1 MKKYLYKGVEYTSE
15 VLARKAIF
23 KAEKKIF
30 SKTPKENVK
39 EFWLKFGVEYIEEV
53 ESLDERKARKS
64 RIVKQAFLD
73 WRNNKATLASS
84 LGFEADSN
92 ERANVDINGLLV
104 VYEGKQDEAIA
115 YRDANNQFH
124 ALTYEQLKVL
134 QKEIIANG
142 SHAYTQKWHFEAQ
155 IESATTK
162 DELDS
167 INVVFEGK
175 NFVEVSSD
183 VL

>member
-1 MKKYLYKGVEYTSE
+1 MKKYLYKGAEYASE
-15 VLARKAIF
+15 ILVRKALLES
-23 KAEKKIF
+23 EKKIF
-30 SKTPKENVK
+30 SKTPKENIK
-39 EFWLKFGVEYIEEV
+39 EFWSKFGVEYIEEA
-53 ESLDERKARKS
+53 ESLDECKARKS

-73 WRNNKATLASS
+73 WRNNKATLVSS

-92 ERANVDINGLLV
+92 ERANVDVNGLLV
-104 VYEGKQDEAIA
+104 VYEGKQDETIA
-115 YRDANNQFH
+115 YRDANDQFH

-142 SHAYTQKWHFEAQ
+142 SHAYTQKWHLEAQ
-155 IESATTK
+155 IENAETK

-167 INVVFEGK
+167 IEVVFEGK